1 MAPSTTHYI
10 LDASVIQFCCA
21 HCIPWG
27 SKIVLPLRKS
37 GLLFRNYITST
48 MSVEP
53 RRPLFLI
60 PGLADLIRVYAERV
74 RGSHFPGRA
83 PPVPTTILAGSGRH
97 PGVPSV
103 AGDNRAQQNWITKA
117 SNQTV
122 HTRVINKGPQ
132 GNGASP
138 RRLGFASS
146 LPSLVKHDFVF
157 EESGRTCLIITSIL
171 CDCDLPLME

>member
-21 HCIPWG
+21 HRIPWG
-27 SKIVLPLRKS
+27 SKIVLLLRKS
-37 GLLFRNYITST
+37 GLLFRNYITSS

-60 PGLADLIRVYAERV
+60 PGRADLIRVYAERV
-74 RGSHFPGRA
+74 RGSHFPGR
-83 PPVPTTILAGSGRH
+83 PPSVPTTVLAGSGRH
-97 PGVPSV
+97 PAPV
-103 AGDNRAQQNWITKA
+103 AGDNRAQRNWITKA
-117 SNQTV
+117 SSQTV

-138 RRLGFASS
+138 RKTTLCLKNREG
-146 LPSLVKHDFVF
+146 LV
-157 EESGRTCLIITSIL
+157 
-171 CDCDLPLME
+171 